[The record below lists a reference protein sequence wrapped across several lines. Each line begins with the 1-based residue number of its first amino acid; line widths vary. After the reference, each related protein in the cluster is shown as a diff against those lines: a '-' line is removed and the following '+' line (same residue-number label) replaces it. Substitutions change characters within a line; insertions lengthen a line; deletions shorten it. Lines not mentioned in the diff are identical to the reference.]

1 MAEIQVPI
9 GPQHPALEEPE
20 LFLLTVDGE
29 QIVDAE
35 MRIGYNHRGMEKSA

>member
-1 MAEIQVPI
+1 MSEIKVPI

-29 QIVDAE
+29 EIVC
-35 MRIGYNHRGMEKSA
+35 RIQELYAGSVSL